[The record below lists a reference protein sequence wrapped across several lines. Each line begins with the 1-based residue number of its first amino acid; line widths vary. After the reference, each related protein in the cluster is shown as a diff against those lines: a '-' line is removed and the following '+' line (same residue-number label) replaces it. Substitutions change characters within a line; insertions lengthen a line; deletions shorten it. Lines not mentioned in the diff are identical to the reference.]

1 MKTKKYCLCASL
13 TSKRDRARTAF
24 AGRAD
29 SKVKNLNCHTGV
41 KFGNQNCHIAVRRMT
56 RRKAIRRMLP
66 ANGWGDF
73 PGEMVMKKTNVCLA
87 ALALVASGSIAS
99 AEKVKFEYWYG
110 LTGDLGEALAE
121 TCTRF
126 NASQEQYEIS
136 CVGYDGY
143 ELVVQ
148 SAIAAFR
155 AGKAP
160 TILQSF
166 DAGTADLMMSGEFYP
181 VQQMMADFD
190 IEIAWDNYFPGIKN
204 YYSSSKGELFSMPFN
219 SSTAVMYYNIA
230 DLEKAGVTPPETW
243 EDFEAALKAV
253 KAADPAR
260 CAFAYE
266 PSVWVDLEQ
275 FSAIHNLGIATNN
288 NGYDGLDTEFTYN
301 TTLHV
306 KHMENIKRWMD
317 EGLAELKTAAGG
329 ATSQDA
335 FAQNVC
341 SFYFGSIA
349 SHSSVGLKAV
359 EGLTWDVAML
369 PIYAG
374 TTRHNSVVGGASLWV
389 LSGKSEDEY
398 RGAAEYMKFLALPE
412 QEKWWVAETGYIPVT
427 KTAFEEL
434 KAEGFYSEPPFK
446 GREVAMTSLTYT
458 EPGPLTRGYRLGSMI
473 QTRAE
478 WKSEVEAALAGQ
490 KTMQEALDTAV
501 ERSNAMLAKFA
512 KTYEGKT
519 LP

>member
-1 MKTKKYCLCASL
+1 MNRTI
-13 TSKRDRARTAF
+13 TS
-24 AGRAD
+24 
-29 SKVKNLNCHTGV
+29 
-41 KFGNQNCHIAVRRMT
+41 I
-56 RRKAIRRMLP
+56 
-66 ANGWGDF
+66 
-73 PGEMVMKKTNVCLA
+73 A
-87 ALALVASGSIAS
+87 ALGLALAGSAAF

-110 LTGDLGEALAE
+110 LSGDLGETLKE
-121 TCTRF
+121 TCARF
-126 NASQEQYEIS
+126 NVAQEAYEAV

-181 VQQMMADFD
+181 VQKMMADFK
-190 IEIAWDNYFPGIKN
+190 IEIDWDNYFPGIKN
-204 YYSSSKGELFSMPFN
+204 YYSSSTGELFSMPFN
-219 SSTAVMYYNIA
+219 SSTAVMYYNTA
-230 DLEKAGVTPPETW
+230 DLEKAGIAAPTTW
-243 EDFEAALKAV
+243 EEFEAALKAV

-260 CAFAYE
+260 CAFGYE
-266 PSVWVDLEQ
+266 PSVWIDLEQ
-275 FSAIHNLGIATNN
+275 FSAIHNIGIATNN
-288 NGYDGLDTEFTYN
+288 NGYDGLDTQFTYN

-306 KHMENIKRWMD
+306 KHMENIQRWLTD
-317 EGLAELKTAAGG
+317 GLAEMKTAATG

-335 FAQNVC
+335 FAQNIC

-349 SHSSVGLKAV
+349 SHSSVNLKAV
-359 EGLTWDVAML
+359 DGLAWDVAML
-369 PIYAG
+369 PIYEG

-389 LSGKSEDEY
+389 LSGKSDEEY
-398 RGAAEYMKFLALPE
+398 RGAAEYMKFLATPAS
-412 QEKWWVAETGYIPVT
+412 EKWWVAETGYIPVT

-434 KAEGFYSEPPFK
+434 TTEGFYNAAPFK
-446 GREVAMTSLTYT
+446 GREVAMTSLTFT
-458 EPGPLTRGYRLGSMI
+458 EPGPLTRGYRLGGMI

-478 WKSEVEAALAGQ
+478 WKSEVEAALAGG

-501 ERSNAMLAKFA
+501 ERSNAILEKFA
-512 KTYEGKT
+512 KTYAGKT

>member
-1 MKTKKYCLCASL
+1 MSKTIVSL
-13 TSKRDRARTAF
+13 AVLATA
-24 AGRAD
+24 
-29 SKVKNLNCHTGV
+29 
-41 KFGNQNCHIAVRRMT
+41 I
-56 RRKAIRRMLP
+56 
-66 ANGWGDF
+66 WGS
-73 PGEMVMKKTNVCLA
+73 A
-87 ALALVASGSIAS
+87 AS
-99 AEKVKFEYWYG
+99 AEKIKFEYWYG
-110 LTGDLGEALAE
+110 LSGDLGETLKE
-121 TCTRF
+121 TCNRF
-126 NASQEQYEIS
+126 NASQDKYEIS

-181 VQQMMADFD
+181 VQKMMSDFK
-190 IEIAWDNYFPGIKN
+190 IEIDWDNYFPGIKN

-219 SSTAVMYYNIA
+219 SSTAVMYYNVA
-230 DLEKAGVTPPETW
+230 DLEKAGVKVPETW
-243 EDFEAALKAV
+243 EDFEAALKAI

-260 CAFAYE
+260 CAFGYE
-266 PSVWVDLEQ
+266 PSVWIDLEQ
-275 FSAIHNLGIATNN
+275 FSAIHNIGIATNN
-288 NGYDGLDTEFTYN
+288 NGYDGMDTQFNYN

-306 KHMENIKRWMD
+306 QHMENIQSWVT
-317 EGLAELKTAAGG
+317 EGLAEVKTAATG

-341 SFYFGSIA
+341 SFMFGSIA
-349 SHSSVGLKAV
+349 SHSSVHLKAV

-398 RGAAEYMKFLALPE
+398 RGAAEYMKFLATPE
-412 QEKWWVAETGYIPVT
+412 SEKWWVASTGYIPVT
-427 KTAFEEL
+427 KTAFDEL
-434 KAEGFYSEPPFK
+434 TAEGFYSAAPYK
-446 GREVAMTSLTYT
+446 GREVAMKSLTFT

-490 KTMQEALDTAV
+490 KTMKEALDTAV
-501 ERSNAMLAKFA
+501 ERSNVMLAKFA
-512 KTYEGKT
+512 KTYDGKT